1 MGTLS
6 LVMGLVLSVLL
17 TAILKMDGVEKVILM
32 LIRFLQ
38 MLIMVIIHYNFPI
51 HPALMLEQLT
61 LMMMVQMIL
70 IT

>member
-6 LVMGLVLSVLL
+6 LVMGLVLSISL

-38 MLIMVIIHYNFPI
+38 MLIMVIIHYNVPN
-51 HPALMLEQLT
+51 HPALMLEQQT
-61 LMMMVQMIL
+61 QMVMEQMI
-70 IT
+70 